1 MEGSGKCSPERLC
14 VWPPARS
21 AAQHHRGRRE
31 LECGSE
37 TAGVPGTG
45 SVAQEQDLSSRR
57 GHRCCGLGDRRPDP
71 EDHQN
76 GVLSLHCHHHRPQT
90 QHHHGLRQVK

>member
-45 SVAQEQDLSSRR
+45 SVAQEQDLSSR
-57 GHRCCGLGDRRPDP
+57 
-71 EDHQN
+71 
-76 GVLSLHCHHHRPQT
+76 
-90 QHHHGLRQVK
+90 